1 MNQQNKEF
9 EKLQDKENSSR
20 QSENNTE
27 EENANED
34 NNDYNEQFDLSKYN
48 VVSMDNINKN
58 KKEENEDKNNNNE
71 NKEAICLIC
80 QRKFASLDK
89 LKLHE
94 KLSELHR
101 QNLEKLKLNN
111 N

>member
-1 MNQQNKEF
+1 MSKF
-9 EKLQDKENSSR
+9 
-20 QSENNTE
+20 
-27 EENANED
+27 
-34 NNDYNEQFDLSKYN
+34 FDTMTAYGYALRE
-48 VVSMDNINKN
+48 
-58 KKEENEDKNNNNE
+58 KEEKDNTILE
-71 NKEAICLIC
+71 NKEREAICIIC
-80 QRKFASLDK
+80 QRKFANFDK